1 MSAFITVGE
10 VATASLAIIALAGV
24 LGRYLVVIPIK
35 NYIKELTYPIQPNA
49 NGGKSLPDI
58 AATVARIDKRVEGIE
73 RRVMRLEARQE
84 SQQP

>member
-10 VATASLAIIALAGV
+10 VATASLAIIALLGV
-24 LGRYLVVIPIK
+24 IGRYLILVPLK

-58 AATVARIDKRVEGIE
+58 AETVKRIDSRLEGIE
-73 RRVMRLEARQE
+73 RRVMRLETRQE
-84 SQQP
+84 NQYP

>member
-1 MSAFITVGE
+1 MSGVLTAGQY
-10 VATASLAIIALAGV
+10 ATASLAILALAGV
-24 LGRYLVVIPIK
+24 LFRFFVLMPLKQFIK
-35 NYIKELTYPIQPNA
+35 DQTYPIQPNA

-58 AATVARIDKRVEGIE
+58 AETVARIDKRVEGIE

>member
-10 VATASLAIIALAGV
+10 VATASLAIITLAGV
-24 LGRYLVVIPIK
+24 IGRYLVVIPLK

-58 AATVARIDKRVEGIE
+58 ADTVGRIDKRLEGIE
-73 RRVMRLEARQE
+73 RRVMRLETRQE
-84 SQQP
+84 NQYP

>member
-73 RRVMRLEARQE
+73 RRVMRLETRQE
-84 SQQP
+84 NQYP

>member
-24 LGRYLVVIPIK
+24 IGRYLVVIPLK

-58 AATVARIDKRVEGIE
+58 AETVSRIDKRVEGIE
-73 RRVMRLEARQE
+73 RRVMRLETRQE
-84 SQQP
+84 NQYP

>member
-24 LGRYLVVIPIK
+24 IGRYLVLIPLK

-58 AATVARIDKRVEGIE
+58 AETVSRIDKRVEGIE
-73 RRVMRLEARQE
+73 RRVMRLETRQE
-84 SQQP
+84 NQYP